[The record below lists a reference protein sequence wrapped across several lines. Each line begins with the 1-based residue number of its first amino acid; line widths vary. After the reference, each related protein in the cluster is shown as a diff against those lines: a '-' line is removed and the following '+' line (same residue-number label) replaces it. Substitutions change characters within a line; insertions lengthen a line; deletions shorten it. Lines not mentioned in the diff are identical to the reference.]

1 MSTTARPGTIRP
13 LGAERFLEREGGR
26 ISYYDLGGS
35 GPLLVC
41 VPGMGDLSAVYRFVA
56 PEFARRGY
64 RVVVTD
70 LRGMG
75 RSTVGWKDYSE
86 TSLGADLLALIRQL
100 GAGPA
105 ILVGN
110 SISAGSC
117 VWAASEAPALVNGLV
132 LVGPFVRDP
141 HLSAQK
147 RWMFRLV
154 LSRPWGAGAWANYQ
168 SRQLYPSHPPSDM
181 TEYREAVKLN
191 LREPGRMRG
200 FQRMASS
207 DHAEIEPLLARV
219 RSPALIVMGTADPD
233 FPDPTGEARWVAE
246 HLHGS
251 VALVEGA
258 GHYPQ
263 AEFPDQF
270 SNIVLDFLARTDHGT
285 ESRDH

>member
-1 MSTTARPGTIRP
+1 MTSRVGTVGRM
-13 LGAERFLEREGGR
+13 GAERFLEREGGR

-35 GPLLVC
+35 GPLLIYA
-41 VPGMGDLSAVYRFVA
+41 PGMGDLGAVYRFVA
-56 PEFARRGY
+56 PEFARKGY

-75 RSTVGWKDYSE
+75 RSTIAWKDYSE
-86 TSLGADLLALIRQL
+86 ASLGADLLALVRQL

-105 ILVGN
+105 VLVGN

-117 VWAASEAPALVNGLV
+117 VWAASQAPSLVSGLV

-141 HLSAQK
+141 HLPALK
-147 RWMFRLV
+147 RWMFRFALAW
-154 LSRPWGAGAWANYQ
+154 PWGAGVWANYQ
-168 SRQLYPSHPPSDM
+168 SRQLYPSRPPSDM
-181 TEYREAVKLN
+181 TEYREAVRSN
-191 LREPGRMRG
+191 LKEPGRLKS

-207 DHAEIEPLLARV
+207 NHAEIEPLLGRV
-219 RSPALIVMGTADPD
+219 KSPTLIVMGTSDPD
-233 FPDPTGEARWVAE
+233 FPDPTGEARWVGE

-263 AEFPDQF
+263 AEFPEQF
-270 SNIVLDFLARTDHGT
+270 STAVLDFLTRTCHDAGG
-285 ESRDH
+285 RDQ